1 MDVQELT
8 HAVRVCNLLSHG
20 LPILAPG
27 ADMDES
33 ELEASRMP
41 ANIQHEMIFA
51 KGMTFKLVLLSR
63 ISFQ

>member
-1 MDVQELT
+1 MDVRELT
-8 HAVRVCNLLSHG
+8 HFVRLCDSLSHG

-41 ANIQHEMIFA
+41 ENIQHEMIFP